1 MPLIQVKL
9 IENVLTPEQK
19 SQIIAKLTDAVVS
32 IEGDNMC
39 PVTSVVIEELCSEG
53 GSNRDSVQHTSGPLD
68 QEDIEKM
75 QEALRNRIPD
85 GWA

>member
-9 IENVLTPEQK
+9 IENILTPEQK
-19 SQIIAKLTDAVVS
+19 SQIIRKLTEAIVS
-32 IEGDNMC
+32 IKGDNMC
-39 PVTSVVIEELCSEG
+39 PVTSVVIEEVCNEG
-53 GSNRDSVQHTSGPLD
+53 GSTCDSVQHKSGPLD
-68 QEDIEKM
+68 QEEIEKM